1 MEKAPSEKPMAEELQ
16 RPEAKTSNL
25 IEGLLDIQR
34 QYLALANLYEKQNL
48 YTQRLAELIKALLH
62 EADATIPITPQVIGD
77 KVTAA
82 YLVSDAVVVMVD
94 LNRRMTSRPLQSF
107 PPNVIVTV
115 IEEST
120 KELGRLI
127 SEKRRA
133 ETEKVDSLERVFTEL
148 SRAQV
153 SSQQA
158 MGVGPRPPAPQSIP
172 PIPAEQGP
180 GERQSAEKE
189 RMNEVAQAHSAADPF
204 SSKGSLPVKPEPK
217 EIHYAFDG
225 TVEG

>member
-1 MEKAPSEKPMAEELQ
+1 MAEELE

-34 QYLALANLYEKQNL
+34 QYLALANLYERQNL
-48 YTQRLAELIKALLH
+48 YTQRLAELIKSLLH
-62 EADATIPITPQVIGD
+62 EADATIPISPQVIGE
-77 KVTAA
+77 KITAA

-107 PPNVIVTV
+107 PANVIVSV

-148 SRAQV
+148 SRAQAT
-153 SSQQA
+153 SQQA
-158 MGVGPRPPAPQSIP
+158 MGVGPRPQAPQSIP
-172 PIPAEQGP
+172 PIAADQGP
-180 GERQSAEKE
+180 GERLSAEKE
-189 RMNEVAQAHSAADPF
+189 RMNEVAQAHSAVDPF
-204 SSKGSLPVKPEPK
+204 SSKGSLPPVKPEVK
-217 EIHYAFDG
+217 EIKEVHYAFDG

>member
-1 MEKAPSEKPMAEELQ
+1 MEKSPSVNPMAEELE

-62 EADATIPITPQVIGD
+62 EADATIPITPQTIGD

-94 LNRRMTSRPLQSF
+94 VSRRMTSRPLQSF
-107 PPNVIVTV
+107 PPNVIVAV

-148 SRAQV
+148 SRAQAT
-153 SSQQA
+153 SQQA

-172 PIPAEQGP
+172 PIAAEQGP

-189 RMNEVAQAHSAADPF
+189 RMNEVAQAHSAVDPF